1 MPPAIQQRDLSSFVC
16 ALCTISGRKNTTS
29 ALLVRSA
36 IISGKNEA
44 FHGVVRP
51 FCD

>member
-1 MPPAIQQRDLSSFVC
+1 LC
-16 ALCTISGRKNTTS
+16 AISGRKNTS

-36 IISGKNEA
+36 IISGKNYA
-44 FHGVVRP
+44 FRGVLRP

>member
-1 MPPAIQQRDLSSFVC
+1 MQSNREIYLHLYVHC
-16 ALCTISGRKNTTS
+16 AISGRKNTS

-36 IISGKNEA
+36 IISGKNDA
-44 FHGVVRP
+44 FCGFVRP

>member
-1 MPPAIQQRDLSSFVC
+1 VPPAIQQRDLSSFVC
-16 ALCTISGRKNTTS
+16 ALCTISGRKNTS